1 MASRALAPARA
12 PPLRRRERQWAGL
25 GRAADGVGGEAGW
38 GGVRCYGLA
47 AGETDQRRAA
57 ERRSPRSPH
66 PAAFGARKN
75 AAPGFPIPTFPI
87 PLPMNLRTR
96 TACPSTGMNLRP
108 RPRPRPRSPSFVL
121 FLRPWRLRTPLPS
134 RPFRSFAR
142 LAPCCRTLFLACP
155 PLRCCSSCLP
165 ESWPSLPLPL
175 HAVRTRRAHP
185 MAGNCSCAPSGERRT
200 RVVWRPWSWSWSS
213 SIHDVTGTEN
223 PSLLATATRRD
234 TRGLYAV
241 YVYAND
247 YILCRL

>member
-1 MASRALAPARA
+1 MASRARARA
-12 PPLRRRERQWAGL
+12 PPLRRRESQWAGL
-25 GRAADGVGGEAGW
+25 GRAADDGVGGEAGW
-38 GGVRCYGLA
+38 GGVRCYGLT

-66 PAAFGARKN
+66 PAAYGARKN

-108 RPRPRPRSPSFVL
+108 RPRPRPRSPSYVL

-134 RPFRSFAR
+134 RPFRSQLAR

-165 ESWPSLPLPL
+165 ESWPSLPPALARL
-175 HAVRTRRAHP
+175 SHSSCTTNGWELFLRSERRAENGGP
-185 MAGNCSCAPSGERRT
+185 GLSG
-200 RVVWRPWSWSWSS
+200 
-213 SIHDVTGTEN
+213 DG
-223 PSLLATATRRD
+223 
-234 TRGLYAV
+234 RGRGRGRGRLV
-241 YVYAND
+241 YMT
-247 YILCRL
+247 